1 MFTRPVLWLFLTL
14 IRQAVKMPEVERK
27 ELMVGVE
34 RWEEQRMR
42 AHFQGLLL
50 ISAGFFEERCVHAA
64 ADRRCTPSTAR
75 ALAREGLDAETTGP
89 SLCPPPKPHLLVSRF
104 LPP

>member
-34 RWEEQRMR
+34 RWGEQRMR
-42 AHFQGLLL
+42 AH
-50 ISAGFFEERCVHAA
+50 SRPAA
-64 ADRRCTPSTAR
+64 N
-75 ALAREGLDAETTGP
+75 
-89 SLCPPPKPHLLVSRF
+89 
-104 LPP
+104 